1 MSHTYRV
8 WCLSHDPALPA
19 DRNDDSYDDQSKA
32 AKAGM
37 DYHPVCTLAVVCSS
51 GGAVSASLVDPN
63 GDWVGWGSW
72 RWIRILAAFVS
83 DGHLAF
89 EPPDGWTVVLAQRLV
104 AAVDG

>member
-19 DRNDDSYDDQSKA
+19 DRNDDSYDDQSEA

-51 GGAVSASLVDPN
+51 GGAVSVSLLDSH
-63 GDWVGWGSW
+63 GEWVGWGSW
-72 RWIRILAAFVS
+72 RWIRILAGFGS
-83 DGHLAF
+83 DSNLPAT
-89 EPPDGWTVVLAQRLV
+89 PPDGWTVELAKRLV
-104 AAVDG
+104 SAVDG